1 MNTSYGDHPSLSPQ
15 LTDVD
20 EIRDFCMWVDNY
32 DVPEAFEHATVE
44 QCQETLDAWFDEED
58 TDGYG
63 QDVYRKVLCTYW
75 AVVQKRVDH
84 QKPPFEEDVA

>member
-32 DVPEAFEHATVE
+32 DEPEIFEHATVE
-44 QCQETLDAWFDEED
+44 YCQGTLDAWFDEED

-63 QDVYRKVLCTYW
+63 RDVYRDSLCKYW
-75 AVVQKRVDH
+75 AVVQKRIAD
-84 QKPPFEEDVA
+84 KRPPFEEDVA

>member
-1 MNTSYGDHPSLSPQ
+1 MNKSYGDHPSLSPQ

-32 DVPEAFEHATVE
+32 DMPEAFEHATVE

-63 QDVYRKVLCTYW
+63 QDVYREVLCKYW
-75 AVVQKRVDH
+75 AVVQQRVDH
-84 QKPPFEEDVA
+84 QKPPFEEDVE